1 MKKGSYVHLNR
12 PTRLKTRPPGGLP
25 AETNMPYFP
34 IPDQLVWTSN
44 PESGLSLYM
53 RKNVLAFT
61 THLALLPA
69 SLLSFIDTRLE
80 GLTEFLFHNWSFTTT
95 LVSISAGLILFR
107 NSFFHQQTN
116 IVKSSTLEE
125 RNGLSIQNVI

>member
-34 IPDQLVWTSN
+34 IPDPLVWTSN
-44 PESGLSLYM
+44 PESGLSLDM

-61 THLALLPA
+61 THLALLPFPDRYLGFQ
-69 SLLSFIDTRLE
+69 SFRLLPIF
-80 GLTEFLFHNWSFTTT
+80 
-95 LVSISAGLILFR
+95 
-107 NSFFHQQTN
+107 
-116 IVKSSTLEE
+116 LEE
-125 RNGLSIQNVI
+125 IAVVPGSF